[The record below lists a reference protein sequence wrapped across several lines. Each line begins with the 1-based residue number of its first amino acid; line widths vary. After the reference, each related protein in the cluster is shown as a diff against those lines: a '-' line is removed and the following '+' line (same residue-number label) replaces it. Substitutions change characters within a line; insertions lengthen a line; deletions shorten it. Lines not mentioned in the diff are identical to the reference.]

1 MKALEQRHPFVIL
14 FYFAMIISL
23 TMLTLNPILIILT
36 FIGSIGFVV
45 SLFGIKHALKSLA
58 YSLILL
64 IILAITNPIF
74 VSKGETVLFFLNGQ
88 PFTLEAI
95 LYGLAAAST
104 LISIFYW
111 FKSYNDVMSS
121 DKFIYLFGKIIP
133 TLSLII
139 SMAFSL
145 VPKFKKQY
153 KAIDDSQKALGIYT
167 TKSFADRIKNR
178 LRIFSI
184 LLTWGLENSIDT
196 AQSMR
201 ARGYGLK
208 GRTSFSLFYWRRKD
222 TITIIFL
229 SLIFGALWMFYF
241 KGDLSFS
248 YYPVIKQISFELKN
262 IIIYS
267 LWFITTT
274 YPIIIEA
281 KEKIKWRY
289 LQSKI

>member
-23 TMLTLNPILIILT
+23 TMLTLHPILISLT
-36 FIGSIGFVV
+36 IIGAIGFVIT
-45 SLFGIKHALKSLA
+45 LFGIKEALKSLA
-58 YSLILL
+58 YSLTIL
-64 IILAITNPIF
+64 IILAITNPLF
-74 VSKGETVLFFLNGQ
+74 VSKGETILFFLNGK

-95 LYGLAAAST
+95 LYGLAAAT
-104 LISIFYW
+104 MIISIFYW

-121 DKFIYLFGKIIP
+121 DKFIFLFGKIIP

-139 SMAFSL
+139 SMSFAL

-153 KAIDDSQKALGIYT
+153 KAIDDSQRTLGIYT
-167 TKSFADRIKNR
+167 TKSYSDRIKNR

-184 LLTWGLENSIDT
+184 LLTWGLENSIET
-196 AQSMR
+196 AQSMK

-208 GRTSFSLFYWRRKD
+208 GRTSFSLFYWRKKD
-222 TITIIFL
+222 TTTMIFL
-229 SLIFGALWMFYF
+229 SIIFGAIWTFYF
-241 KGDLSFS
+241 RGDLSFF
-248 YYPVIKQISFELKN
+248 YYPYVKQISFEIKN

-267 LWFITTT
+267 LWFIITT
-274 YPIIIEA
+274 YPIIIEV